1 MLSGKTWERGKQERQ
16 ADLDGRHRALRPD
29 KIGNAPA
36 FLLSMNLTVEK
47 GADFMQK
54 LLNSLFVMAPE
65 SYLSLDG
72 ENVIA
77 SIGEKV
83 AGCFPLYSFE
93 SILYFGQKGVSP
105 SLMGACAARGINLS
119 FFSPSGEFL
128 AGIQGKS
135 GANRALRENLYKI
148 SSDEAASLTVAKGFV
163 SSKIYN
169 TRWIVE
175 RTARE
180 YPERVDAV
188 KLKIAGAFL
197 KRTYQMLPEAKNFDA
212 LRKME
217 AEADSCYYGVLD
229 EVILQ
234 NKKDFFFSA
243 LPSDPPKD
251 PLGAVLSFLYALMLQ
266 ECTHALEG
274 AGLDP
279 DAGLLHRD
287 RCGDVSLAMDLM
299 EEFRGVI
306 CDRLAISTI
315 NIKGLNAE
323 HFERQEDG
331 SVFLNKNGR
340 KAILNAWQAKK
351 KETLRHPYLQEKIT
365 WGMLPNVQ
373 ALLLARYIR
382 GELDAY
388 PPFLWK

>member
-1 MLSGKTWERGKQERQ
+1 
-16 ADLDGRHRALRPD
+16 
-29 KIGNAPA
+29 
-36 FLLSMNLTVEK
+36 
-47 GADFMQK
+47 
-54 LLNSLFVMAPE
+54 
-65 SYLSLDG
+65 
-72 ENVIA
+72 
-77 SIGEKV
+77 
-83 AGCFPLYSFE
+83 
-93 SILYFGQKGVSP
+93 
-105 SLMGACAARGINLS
+105 
-119 FFSPSGEFL
+119 
-128 AGIQGKS
+128 
-135 GANRALRENLYKI
+135 
-148 SSDEAASLTVAKGFV
+148 
-163 SSKIYN
+163 
-169 TRWIVE
+169 
-175 RTARE
+175 
-180 YPERVDAV
+180 
-188 KLKIAGAFL
+188 
-197 KRTYQMLPEAKNFDA
+197 MLPEAKNFDA

-351 KETLRHPYLQEKIT
+351 KETLRHRTCRKRLRGGCFRIYRPFYWPDISAARLTPIRRFYGNKGGFFSAE
-365 WGMLPNVQ
+365 P
-373 ALLLARYIR
+373 LLL
-382 GELDAY
+382 
-388 PPFLWK
+388 PFGLLNFVKCI